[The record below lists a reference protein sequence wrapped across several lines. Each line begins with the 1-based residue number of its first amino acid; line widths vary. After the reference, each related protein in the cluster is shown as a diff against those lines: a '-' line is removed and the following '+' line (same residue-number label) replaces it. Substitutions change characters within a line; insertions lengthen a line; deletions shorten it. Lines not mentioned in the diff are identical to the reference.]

1 MVIRYLLQDVNRYG
15 SPQFS
20 VLNALDHRLSI
31 VVKKDNFDVFLGIYT
46 TGFLVLL
53 VMKKMFY
60 HLDVK

>member
-1 MVIRYLLQDVNRYG
+1 MIRYLLQDVNRSG
-15 SPQFS
+15 LPQFS

>member
-1 MVIRYLLQDVNRYG
+1 MIRYLLQDVNR
-15 SPQFS
+15 SESTQFL

>member
-1 MVIRYLLQDVNRYG
+1 MIRYLLQDVNRSI

-20 VLNALDHRLSI
+20 VMNVLDHRLSI

-53 VMKKMFY
+53 VVKKMFY